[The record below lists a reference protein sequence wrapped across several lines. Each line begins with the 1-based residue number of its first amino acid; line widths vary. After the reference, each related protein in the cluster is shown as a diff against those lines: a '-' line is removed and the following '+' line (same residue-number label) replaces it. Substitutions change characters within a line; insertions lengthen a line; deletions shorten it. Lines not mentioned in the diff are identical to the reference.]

1 MYKPQNTKAQVIPP
15 IYTKAM
21 DVGSHVSTKGKASF
35 GWAHSRGVWR
45 AGFMGLTWLGL
56 PFY

>member
-1 MYKPQNTKAQVIPP
+1 MYRSQDTQAQVIPP

-45 AGFMGLTWLGL
+45 AGFMGLT
-56 PFY
+56 

>member
-21 DVGSHVSTKGKASF
+21 DLGSHVSTKGKASF

-45 AGFMGLTWLGL
+45 AGFMGLT
-56 PFY
+56 

>member
-21 DVGSHVSTKGKASF
+21 DVGSHVSIKERPVSVGHTREVF
-35 GWAHSRGVWR
+35 GEQVLWA
-45 AGFMGLTWLGL
+45 
-56 PFY
+56 